1 MTPER
6 YARLDLLLDGASEV
20 PEPERAEWLAG
31 ECADDPD
38 LAWEVERLLALE
50 DDDSGRN
57 FLAEPALDQ
66 AARDL
71 VVPAHGALTGHAFA
85 HYDVVEYLG
94 GGMSEVYRAHDR
106 KLGRDVVLK
115 LLPAGMSDPDAMTRL
130 AREARTLSS
139 LNHPHVVTIHDVD
152 AVDGRVFLAT
162 EYVEGQTL
170 RARLADGPL
179 PVAEAVAIARQ
190 IALALEA
197 SHAAGVL
204 HRDVKPDNVMVRP
217 DGVVKV
223 LDFGIAKVVQ
233 GTGEPGATAAG
244 TTLGTPGYM
253 SPEQI
258 RGAEVDARSDVFA
271 LGVVLYEMLSGRAPF
286 AGDTPADGMAATL
299 SQEPLTLAP
308 LTPAVPEALQQVV
321 MRALQKRAGDRFADV
336 REFRVTLEAAVEAA
350 REGTREASG
359 SWGRRVVA
367 AVAALVVLGIAAAL
381 FIAVGRTG
389 PREVRLSDR
398 DVILLG
404 PFTNG
409 TAEEVFDASL
419 RRALIGQLEQSPFL
433 ALFGEERVRASLRLM
448 KQPADQALSAALAR
462 DVCLRN
468 GIKAY
473 VTGAIDPAGGRY
485 LLTLE
490 AFEAES
496 GRVIGRSQAEAAN
509 RDEVLAALRAAAAGL
524 RARLGETLASIRQF
538 DPPVDQVT
546 TSSLDA
552 LESYA
557 LGREAMLRGRA
568 PEAIALLTR
577 AVEIDADFA
586 VAWAQLSAVYANAG
600 NDPRAAD
607 TATRAYALRDGV
619 SERERLYI
627 TQRYHRFGDGDLD
640 QAIASL
646 ELARGLFPRDPTTR
660 INLASHFLLIGRP
673 GDALPEAQTAI
684 ALNPDNVAAYTNAA
698 TALVVLGRVAD
709 ARTTLDEAVR
719 RGLMAP
725 GPNAIRNALAFNDGD
740 AGPTLAQPA
749 AVAGTPREAEAL
761 NAAAAAAGVLGQWPR
776 ASVATRHAVDRA
788 ARIDATLAAR
798 FAFEGSMRAAAYGRC
813 AEARG
818 LAAETARLT
827 TQAWF
832 LSGAAMAL
840 ALCGQVDGAE
850 RLAARILELRP
861 KDTLVVL
868 AGAPTVRALNALTRR
883 DPDTALAALQH
894 LAPYE
899 GGLYA
904 GYWPAYVRGRA
915 LLAAGRAAEAVAQLE
930 EVATHR
936 GQLLMGTFT
945 PPLPLVELDLAR
957 AQSAAGETVAA
968 RATYDRVLATWHD
981 ADPELPQRRQARA
994 ERERLR

>member
-1 MTPER
+1 MTPAR
-6 YARLDLLLDGASEV
+6 YARLESLLDGASEV
-20 PEPERAEWLAG
+20 PEPARAEWLAAA
-31 ECADDPD
+31 CADDPD
-38 LAWEVERLLALE
+38 LAWEAERLLALE
-50 DDDSGRN
+50 DDDHAAG
-57 FLAEPALDQ
+57 FLAEPTLDQ

-71 VVPAHGALTGHAFA
+71 VGPAAGALAGHTFS
-85 HYDVVEYLG
+85 HYDVVAYLG

-115 LLPAGMSDPDAMTRL
+115 LLPPGLSDADAMARL

-152 AVDGRVFLAT
+152 TVDGRVFLAT
-162 EYVEGQTL
+162 EFVEGQTL
-170 RARLADGPL
+170 RARLARGPL

-204 HRDVKPDNVMVRP
+204 HRDVKPDNVMVRS
-217 DGVVKV
+217 DGFVKV
-223 LDFGIAKVVQ
+223 LDFGIAKVAPD
-233 GTGEPGATAAG
+233 GCEPGATAAG

-258 RGAEVDARSDVFA
+258 RGVEVDARSDVFA
-271 LGVVLYEMLSGRAPF
+271 LGVVVYEMLSGRAPF
-286 AGDTPADGMAATL
+286 AGATPADRMAATL
-299 SQEPLTLAP
+299 AQGP
-308 LTPAVPEALQQVV
+308 PALGVFNPEVPDALRQVV
-321 MRALQKRAGDRFADV
+321 KTALHKRAADRWADV
-336 REFRVTLEAAVEAA
+336 RAFRLALEAALAPVGAA
-350 REGTREASG
+350 PDP
-359 SWGRRVVA
+359 RRRRLMAVFVA
-367 AVAALVVLGIAAAL
+367 VVLAGIAAAL
-381 FIAVGRTG
+381 VLAIGRPG
-389 PREVRLSDR
+389 PREVRLTDR

-404 PFTNG
+404 PFANG
-409 TAEEVFDASL
+409 TAEEIFDASL
-419 RRALIGQLEQSPFL
+419 RRALTAQLEQSPFL
-433 ALFGEERVRASLRLM
+433 SLFGEERVRASLRLM
-448 KQPADQALSAALAR
+448 KQPADQVLTAALAR

-496 GRVIGRSQAEAAN
+496 GSVIGRSQAEAAS
-509 RDEVLAALRAAAAGL
+509 RDEVLAALRVAAAGL
-524 RARLGETLASIRQF
+524 RERLGETLASIRQF

-552 LESYA
+552 LKSYA

-586 VAWAQLSAVYANAG
+586 VAWAQLSAAYANAG

-607 TATRAYALRDGV
+607 TATRAYAQRAGV

-627 TQRYHRFGDGDLD
+627 TQHYHRFGDGDLD
-640 QAIASL
+640 QSVASL
-646 ELARGLFPRDPTTR
+646 ALARGLFPRDPTTR
-660 INLASHFLLIGRP
+660 VNLASHFLLIGRP
-673 GDALPEAQTAI
+673 GDALPEAQAAL
-684 ALNPDNVAAYTNAA
+684 ALNPDNVAAYTNAIA
-698 TALVVLGRVAD
+698 AFVGLGRLAD
-709 ARTTLDEAVR
+709 ARATLDDAVG

-725 GPNAIRNALAFNDGD
+725 GPNPIGNALAFIDGD
-740 AGPTLAQPA
+740 AGPTLALPA

-761 NAAAAAAGVLGQWPR
+761 NAAAAAAAVLGQWPR
-776 ASVATRHAVDRA
+776 ASLASRHAVDRA

-813 AEARG
+813 DEARG

-840 ALCGQVDGAE
+840 ALCGEVDGAE
-850 RLAARILELRP
+850 RLATRILALRP

-883 DPDTALAALQH
+883 QPDAALTALEH

-915 LLAAGRAAEAVAQLE
+915 LHAAGRTAAAVTQLEAVA
-930 EVATHR
+930 AHR

-945 PPLPLVELDLAR
+945 PPLPLVELELAR
-957 AQSAAGETVAA
+957 AQTAAGDPAAA
-968 RATYDRVLATWHD
+968 RATYARVLNTWRD
-981 ADPELPQRRQARA
+981 ADPDLPQLRLARA
-994 ERERLR
+994 EQARLR